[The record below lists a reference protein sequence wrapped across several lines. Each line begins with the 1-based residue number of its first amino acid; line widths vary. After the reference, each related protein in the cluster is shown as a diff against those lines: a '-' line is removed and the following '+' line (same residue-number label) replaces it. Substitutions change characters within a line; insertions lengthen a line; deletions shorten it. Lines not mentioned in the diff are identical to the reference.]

1 MSATGE
7 RLSCPW
13 RVMSFGILLVIYAA
27 LSACSSDVAVA
38 APDPGE
44 VTVILKDLDP
54 KIKVAIGRVIETG
67 ETAILNQSKL
77 SFHACGD
84 GHRVSVW
91 APGYYIKTL
100 TCNGSV
106 DGYYEIS
113 MERIDPADNRSYPWV
128 STVDSP
134 YGCGIC
140 HSDGFK
146 LNEATEW
153 KADGHSKSFISQLFL
168 TTYLGTNV
176 NGTSGQRTLWSF
188 APDGSTYRLPPD
200 SNQLDYGPGY
210 QLDYP
215 GASGNC
221 AFCHAPAALGATNQ
235 EVNLTALISN
245 SRGERVN
252 AAAEGVTCDVCHK
265 AIDVALD
272 TQGLPYVD
280 RPGIL
285 SFSFL
290 RPNTGGQFAA
300 GPWSHLAISNTE
312 MRRTCSPIFSES
324 SFCAP
329 CHYAKFSGVEVYA
342 SYKEWLESSYSLPN
356 QSFRSCQDCHMQS
369 PLVIQNTTP
378 IAARGACSPE
388 NTSFQDFSHN
398 MMKRDNIGD
407 PILIQGAATVTISA
421 NREDGKIKV
430 NVNVVNTA
438 AGHKFPTDSPLRH
451 LILIVEARDQN
462 GVMLSQVDGPRIPD
476 WGGTGGSPQD
486 YAGRPGMIYA
496 NILKDKDTSMV
507 PSVAYWNLT
516 VPAWQG
522 SDTRLLPNQDTPSQY
537 FFVAP
542 SQGDVKITAQLFY
555 RSAFMDILRK
565 KGLSP
570 DDILV
575 NYAEFEILE

>member
-27 LSACSSDVAVA
+27 LTSCGPTTAIA

-44 VTVILKDLDP
+44 VTVKLKDLTP

-67 ETAILNQSKL
+67 ETATLNQGKL
-77 SFHACGD
+77 SFQKCEN
-84 GHRVSVW
+84 GHSISVW

-100 TCNGSV
+100 PCNGSIR
-106 DGYYEIS
+106 GYYEIS
-113 MERIDPADNRSYPWV
+113 MDRIDPADNRSYPWV
-128 STVDSP
+128 STIDSP
-134 YGCGIC
+134 LGCANC
-140 HSDGFK
+140 HSNGST
-146 LNEATEW
+146 LNENREW
-153 KADGHSKSFISQLFL
+153 NADGHSKSFVSQLFW

-176 NGTSGQRTLWSF
+176 NRTPGQNTRWDF
-188 APDGSTYRLPPD
+188 APDGSKYRLPPD
-200 SNQLDYGPGY
+200 PAQPDYGPGY

-221 AFCHAPAALGATNQ
+221 AFCHAPAAVGATNQ
-235 EVNLTALISN
+235 EVSLTPLINNLWDQ
-245 SRGERVN
+245 RVN
-252 AAAEGVTCDVCHK
+252 AATEGVTCDVCHK
-265 AIDVALD
+265 AIDVELD
-272 TQGLPYVD
+272 SQGLPYVD

-300 GPWSHLAISNTE
+300 GPWSHLTTSMVEI
-312 MRRTCSPIFSES
+312 RRTCSPIFSES

-342 SYKEWLESSYSLPN
+342 SYKEWLESPYSLPN

-369 PLVIQNTTP
+369 PPSIEGTTS
-378 IAARGACSPE
+378 AMRGACSPE
-388 NTSFQDFSHN
+388 NTSFREFSHN
-398 MMKRDNIGD
+398 MMKRDNTGA
-407 PILIQGAATVTISA
+407 PILMQRAAAVSISA

-451 LILIVEARDQN
+451 LILLVEARDQN
-462 GVMLSQVDGPRIPD
+462 GMLLSQVDGPRIPD
-476 WGGTGGSPQD
+476 WGGTGGGPQD
-486 YAGRPGMIYA
+486 YAGRPGVIFA
-496 NILKDKDTSMV
+496 NILKDQNTSVV
-507 PSVAYWNLT
+507 PALAYWNLT

-542 SQGDVKITAQLFY
+542 SQGEAKITAQLFY
-555 RSAFMDILRK
+555 RYAFIDILRK
-565 KGLSP
+565 KGMLP
-570 DDILV
+570 NDILV
-575 NYAEFEILE
+575 NYAEYEVPE